1 MKTVRQARRE
11 AHELWQICAAGGV
24 LDEARA
30 RAVVDQIVRSR
41 HGGAYAVLKQFLH
54 LLRLDQEA
62 RTATVASAAP
72 LDPAVRAE
80 SNAGWRDCTGAGWR
94 PSSSSTRR

>member
-41 HGGAYAVLKQFLH
+41 HGGASAVLTQFLR
-54 LLRLDQEA
+54 LLRLDLPERTAAGIDADVEA
-62 RTATVASAAP
+62 R
-72 LDPAVRAE
+72 LE
-80 SNAGWRDCTGAGWR
+80 TGEWEAIGR
-94 PSSSSTRR
+94 